1 MKNKIFKTLAA
12 TLIITGLTAGVA
24 QAQEATSSP
33 QTTQNLKQ
41 RIERIVEEKKDQIKG
56 IINNLDATKQG
67 FIGQVT
73 RISEETITIKTN
85 KATKILPISN
95 QVELL
100 KGSTA
105 IKLSDVAVDN
115 WLVVMGVIEEDNF
128 NPVRILVSADDIRP
142 KTYTVFL
149 GTISDSDRTSF
160 TITPRDNPDSKIEV
174 TTNNKTLF
182 EDLKGEEIDRADIE
196 TETQAL
202 IIAFDDEGEKIA
214 KRIRLL
220 TTLDS
225 GNE

>member
-1 MKNKIFKTLAA
+1 MKNKIFQILTTALVIA
-12 TLIITGLTAGVA
+12 GLTANVV

-73 RISEETITIKTN
+73 RISEETITVKTN
-85 KATKILPISN
+85 KATKILPISS

-100 KGSTA
+100 RGSTA
-105 IKLSDVAVDN
+105 IKLSDIAVDN
-115 WLVVMGVIEEDNF
+115 WVVVMGIIQDDNF

-160 TITPRDNPDSKIEV
+160 TITPRDNPDSQIQV

-220 TTLDS
+220 TTLESD
-225 GNE
+225 NE